1 MSIPSPLTGI
11 RVLEIGA
18 WNAVPSA
25 GALMADLG
33 ADVIKVEP
41 PEGDAFRGF
50 QMRLAGYDHD
60 FETNYIFQLDNRG
73 KRSLTVAL
81 DRPGGPELIRRLC
94 REVDVFVV
102 NLLAR
107 RRERFGLT
115 WEDLRVVNPRLV
127 CVSFTGYGLR
137 NPDADRPGFD
147 YAAFWARS
155 GLMSVIGE
163 PPSPPPICRGG
174 QGDHTTSLNLLAAV
188 FAALRLRDL
197 TGEGQHVEV
206 TLQRTGVWTLGSDI
220 QSALVAKQ
228 QPPRHDRT
236 VPANPLWNTYQASD
250 GRWILLAMPRPDP
263 DYWPAFC
270 RAVERDDW
278 LADPGLATIA
288 GRRAATGELT
298 AAIGAIFAARD
309 SAYWAARL
317 DEFRL
322 IWAPVATLPE
332 VVEDPQLRA
341 MGAFETIDHPVHGPF
356 ETLSVPFSIEG
367 VMIHARGPAPEVGE
381 HNASVLADLGLSEGE
396 IDRLVLD
403 GVLG

>member
-1 MSIPSPLTGI
+1 MSPLSPLTGI

-41 PEGDAFRGF
+41 PEGDAFREF

-60 FETNYIFQLDNRG
+60 FATNYIFQLDNRG

-81 DRPGGPELIRRLC
+81 DKPGGPELVRRLC
-94 REVDVFVV
+94 GDVDVFVV
-102 NLLAR
+102 NMLAR

-115 WEDLRVVNPRLV
+115 WEELRAVNPRLI

-137 NPDADRPGFD
+137 GPDADRPGFD

-174 QGDHTTSLNLLAAV
+174 QGDHTTALNLLAAV
-188 FAALRLRDL
+188 LAALRLRDL

-220 QSALVAKQ
+220 QSALIAKQ

-236 VPANPLWNTYQASD
+236 APANPLWNTYQAGD

-270 RAVERDDW
+270 RAVEREDW
-278 LADPGLATIA
+278 IADAALGSVAT
-288 GRRAATGELT
+288 RRERTRELT
-298 AAIGAIFAARD
+298 AAIAAIFAD
-309 SAYWAARL
+309 HSTAYWTARL

-332 VVEDPQLRA
+332 VIADPQLRE
-341 MGAFETIDHPVHGPF
+341 MGAFETIDHPAYGRF

-367 VMIHARGPAPEVGE
+367 AAIHSRGPAPEVGQ
-381 HNASVLADLGLSEGE
+381 HNERILADLGLSVEE
-396 IDRLVLD
+396 IEALVMG